1 MMADSSLPPLPLF
14 AVFPD
19 LGRRLPWV
27 SLGRWP
33 TPVVSAERFAA
44 AAGLASLMVKR
55 EDLSH
60 PECGGNKLR
69 GLEFL
74 LGEARARRADTLLTL
89 GAAGSHHVCRTAY
102 HAARLGITTTAL
114 LAPQA
119 SAAYVRRNLMAAMAC
134 GARLIPVNFVTIG
147 PRLLVELL
155 RPGRRA
161 MFIPPGGT
169 SPLACIGHVNAAFE
183 LREQMAAGLLPE
195 PDVIFVAMGSLGTA
209 AGLLLG
215 CKLAGLGSQVVGVAV
230 SYRWYC
236 TPRRC
241 VRVAR
246 RTLRLMRRLDPSVPD
261 VVLRDDDVSV
271 VTTSLG
277 PGYAQF
283 TEDAARAAGEF
294 FEKESIALDGTYTG
308 KTLDGLM
315 QYVAANGLASRR
327 LLYWHTY
334 APALVATEATL
345 AAGLERYDGRA
356 DQPLDARFRFPQ
368 DWADLRGGTRT
379 SG

>member
-1 MMADSSLPPLPLF
+1 MLSDSTQPPLPLF
-14 AVFPD
+14 AAYPD

-44 AAGLASLMVKR
+44 AAGLTSLTVKR
-55 EDLSH
+55 EDRSH

-74 LGEARARRADTLLTL
+74 LGEAQARRVDTLLTL

-114 LAPQA
+114 LAPQP
-119 SAAYVRRNLMAAMAC
+119 SAAYVRRNLTASAAC
-134 GARLIPVNFVTIG
+134 GARLIPVSFLTIG
-147 PRLLVELL
+147 PRLLVELI
-155 RPGRRA
+155 RPGRRVL
-161 MFIPPGGT
+161 FIPPGGT

-183 LREQMAAGLLPE
+183 LREQIAAGLLPE
-195 PDVIFVAMGSLGTA
+195 PDLIFVAMGSLGTA

-215 CKLAGLGSQVVGVAV
+215 CKLAGLGSRVVGVVV

-241 VRVAR
+241 VRLAR

-261 VVLRDDDVSV
+261 VVLRDDDVGV
-271 VTTSLG
+271 LTTALG
-277 PGYAQF
+277 PGYAEF

-308 KTLDGLM
+308 KTLDGLR
-315 QYVAANGLASRR
+315 QYVGANGLASRR

-334 APALVATEATL
+334 APALVATEEKLPT
-345 AAGLERYDGRA
+345 GLERYDGRA

-368 DWADLRGGTRT
+368 DSADLRGGTPT